1 MAHELRRAEWPYK
14 ESPAQ
19 RGAWS
24 FGITSKQCTVSAS
37 CGRSMAVIRVPRFVT
52 AHLARTGHVLLE
64 MSNHRAS
71 LRRYV
76 SEIAAQGILNFWP
89 LN

>member
-1 MAHELRRAEWPYK
+1 
-14 ESPAQ
+14 
-19 RGAWS
+19 
-24 FGITSKQCTVSAS
+24 
-37 CGRSMAVIRVPRFVT
+37 MAVIRVPRFVT

>member
-1 MAHELRRAEWPYK
+1 
-14 ESPAQ
+14 
-19 RGAWS
+19 
-24 FGITSKQCTVSAS
+24 
-37 CGRSMAVIRVPRFVT
+37 MAVIRVPRLVT
-52 AHLARTGHVLLE
+52 AHLARTALGHVLLE
-64 MSNHRAS
+64 MSNLRAS